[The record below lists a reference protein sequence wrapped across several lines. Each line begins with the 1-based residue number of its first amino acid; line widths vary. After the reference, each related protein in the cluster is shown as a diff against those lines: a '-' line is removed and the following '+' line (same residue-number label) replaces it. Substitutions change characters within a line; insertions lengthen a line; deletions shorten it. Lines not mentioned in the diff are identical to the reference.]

1 MIDKPEFQEQLG
13 PQARLEAELFKLE
26 SQRRELWVLI
36 IFTVVVMV
44 LGGLSLLLP
53 GSIWH
58 GNELEIKIPPQ
69 VLFVIMTVFL
79 VLAVYMMRREVELQ
93 KYRLASMQQILAAR
107 MDHAYSLI
115 DATTNVFS
123 RSLLRNLLQGEVAR
137 AERNSRPLALL
148 MCDLNNFKLVNDRY
162 GHLMGDYVL
171 AQMAAI
177 LKTCVRGS
185 DYVVRYGGDEFLL
198 VLPET
203 DQAGAEVVRERI
215 QQRVVEW
222 NGESRLD
229 NLQVTVSI
237 GLYLHVAGQSPDQ
250 DVAEADAR
258 MYGDKQASRN
268 KAELESSSTS
278 PNR

>member
-79 VLAVYMMRREVELQ
+79 VLAVYMMRRGVELQ
-93 KYRLASMQQILAAR
+93 KYR
-107 MDHAYSLI
+107 
-115 DATTNVFS
+115 
-123 RSLLRNLLQGEVAR
+123 
-137 AERNSRPLALL
+137 
-148 MCDLNNFKLVNDRY
+148 
-162 GHLMGDYVL
+162 L

-215 QQRVVEW
+215 QQRVGEW

-250 DVAEADAR
+250 
-258 MYGDKQASRN
+258 
-268 KAELESSSTS
+268 
-278 PNR
+278 

>member
-1 MIDKPEFQEQLG
+1 MIDQPEFQEQLG

-171 AQMAAI
+171 AQMAGI

-222 NGESRLD
+222 NSESRLD

>member
-123 RSLLRNLLQGEVAR
+123 RSLLPNLLQGEVAR
-137 AERNSRPLALL
+137 AERNSRPLAPL
-148 MCDLNNFKLVNDRY
+148 MGDLNNFKLVNDRY

-171 AQMAAI
+171 AQMAGI
-177 LKTCVRGS
+177 LKRSEEHTS
-185 DYVVRYGGDEFLL
+185 EL
-198 VLPET
+198 
-203 DQAGAEVVRERI
+203 Q
-215 QQRVVEW
+215 
-222 NGESRLD
+222 SRLH
-229 NLQVTVSI
+229 LVCR
-237 GLYLHVAGQSPDQ
+237 LL
-250 DVAEADAR
+250 
-258 MYGDKQASRN
+258 
-268 KAELESSSTS
+268 LEKKKRKNYRQTHL
-278 PNR
+278 

>member
-171 AQMAAI
+171 AQMAGI

-215 QQRVVEW
+215 QQRVGEW

>member
-171 AQMAAI
+171 AQMAGI

-215 QQRVVEW
+215 QQRVAEW
-222 NGESRLD
+222 NGVSRLD

>member
-69 VLFVIMTVFL
+69 VLFIIMTVFL

-107 MDHAYSLI
+107 MRSEERR
-115 DATTNVFS
+115 VGKECRS
-123 RSLLRNLLQGEVAR
+123 R
-137 AERNSRPLALL
+137 
-148 MCDLNNFKLVNDRY
+148 
-162 GHLMGDYVL
+162 
-171 AQMAAI
+171 
-177 LKTCVRGS
+177 
-185 DYVVRYGGDEFLL
+185 
-198 VLPET
+198 
-203 DQAGAEVVRERI
+203 
-215 QQRVVEW
+215 W
-222 NGESRLD
+222 
-229 NLQVTVSI
+229 
-237 GLYLHVAGQSPDQ
+237 SP
-250 DVAEADAR
+250 
-258 MYGDKQASRN
+258 YH
-268 KAELESSSTS
+268 
-278 PNR
+278 

>member
-1 MIDKPEFQEQLG
+1 MIDQPHRQERPG
-13 PQARLEAELFKLE
+13 PQARSEAELFKLE

-36 IFTVVVMV
+36 IFPVDVMG

-171 AQMAAI
+171 AQMAGI

-215 QQRVVEW
+215 QQRVAEW
-222 NGESRLD
+222 NGVSRLD

>member
-171 AQMAAI
+171 AQMAGI

-215 QQRVVEW
+215 QQRVAEW
-222 NGESRLD
+222 NGASRLD

-258 MYGDKQASRN
+258 MYSEKQASRN

>member
-58 GNELEIKIPPQ
+58 GNKLEIKIPPQ

-171 AQMAAI
+171 AQMAGI

-215 QQRVVEW
+215 QPRVAEW
-222 NGESRLD
+222 NGVSRLD
-229 NLQVTVSI
+229 NLQVTDSI

>member
-1 MIDKPEFQEQLG
+1 MIRRP
-13 PQARLEAELFKLE
+13 PRSTLFPY
-26 SQRRELWVLI
+26 
-36 IFTVVVMV
+36 TT
-44 LGGLSLLLP
+44 
-53 GSIWH
+53 
-58 GNELEIKIPPQ
+58 
-69 VLFVIMTVFL
+69 LF
-79 VLAVYMMRREVELQ
+79 
-93 KYRLASMQQILAAR
+93 
-107 MDHAYSLI
+107 
-115 DATTNVFS
+115 
-123 RSLLRNLLQGEVAR
+123 RS
-137 AERNSRPLALL
+137 LL

-171 AQMAAI
+171 AQMAGI

-215 QQRVVEW
+215 QQRVAEW
-222 NGESRLD
+222 NGVSRLD
-229 NLQVTVSI
+229 NLQVTDSI

>member
-115 DATTNVFS
+115 DATTNVFR

-215 QQRVVEW
+215 QQRVAEW

>member
-171 AQMAAI
+171 AQMAGI

-215 QQRVVEW
+215 QQRVAEW
-222 NGESRLD
+222 NGASRLD
-229 NLQVTVSI
+229 NLQVTVSV

>member
-171 AQMAAI
+171 AQMAGI

-222 NGESRLD
+222 NSESRLD

-258 MYGDKQASRN
+258 MYSEKQASRN

>member
-107 MDHAYSLI
+107 MDHAFSLI

-171 AQMAAI
+171 AQMAGI

-215 QQRVVEW
+215 QQRVGEW

>member
-1 MIDKPEFQEQLG
+1 MIDQPEFQEQLG

-171 AQMAAI
+171 AQMAGI

-215 QQRVVEW
+215 QQRVAEW
-222 NGESRLD
+222 NGVSRLD

>member
-1 MIDKPEFQEQLG
+1 MIDQPEFQEQLG

-171 AQMAAI
+171 AQMAGI

-215 QQRVVEW
+215 QQRVAEW
-222 NGESRLD
+222 NGASRLD

>member
-1 MIDKPEFQEQLG
+1 MTNKPEFQEQLG

-171 AQMAAI
+171 AQMAGI

>member
-107 MDHAYSLI
+107 MDHAFSLI

-123 RSLLRNLLQGEVAR
+123 RSLLRNLLQGEIAR
-137 AERNSRPLALL
+137 AERNSRPLALM

-215 QQRVVEW
+215 QQRVGEW

>member
-171 AQMAAI
+171 AQMAGI

>member
-171 AQMAAI
+171 AQMAGI

-215 QQRVVEW
+215 QQRVAEW
-222 NGESRLD
+222 NGASRLD